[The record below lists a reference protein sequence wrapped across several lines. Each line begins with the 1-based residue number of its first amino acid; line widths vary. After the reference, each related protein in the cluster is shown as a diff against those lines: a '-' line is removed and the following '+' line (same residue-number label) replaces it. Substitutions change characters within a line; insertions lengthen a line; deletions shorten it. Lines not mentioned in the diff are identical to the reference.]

1 MPERTPDELNVA
13 EGSTVSLDALY
24 ELADFDSESLG
35 QLRHE
40 GLTMLQVEKQLRMR
54 HVLAYIDPDQA
65 SLLFEK
71 FVARRT
77 YAALGRT
84 MGISHV
90 AVLKRLRTATQNFK
104 RAFGDHWMCPLVGA
118 DLLTYA
124 PSALDLDDGG

>member
-1 MPERTPDELNVA
+1 MERTPDELNVA

-54 HVLAYIDPDQA
+54 HVLEHLDEGQA

-77 YAALGRT
+77 YSAIGRDLGV
-84 MGISHV
+84 SHV
-90 AVLKRLRTATQNFK
+90 AVLKRVRTATQNFK
-104 RAFGDHWMCPLVGA
+104 RAFGEHWLCPLDPE
-118 DLLTYA
+118 DLT
-124 PSALDLDDGG
+124 SGTSVLDLADGT